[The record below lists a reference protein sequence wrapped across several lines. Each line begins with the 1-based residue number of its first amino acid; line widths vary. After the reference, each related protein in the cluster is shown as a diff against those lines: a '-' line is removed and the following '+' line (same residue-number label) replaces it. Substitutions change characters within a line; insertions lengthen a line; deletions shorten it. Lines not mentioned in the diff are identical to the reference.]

1 MITDAQRLEQTRWAW
16 TNEYGPSRAEH
27 LLAALSA
34 LCAAEPGLALREAID
49 RVDPENE
56 GDFEAFCASRW

>member
-16 TNEYGPSRAEH
+16 TNEYGPVQTER
-27 LLAALSA
+27 LLAALDA
-34 LCAAEPGLALREAID
+34 LRSAEPTLALREAID
-49 RVDPENE
+49 RIDPETE

>member
-16 TNEYGPSRAEH
+16 TNEYGPAQAES
-27 LLAALSA
+27 LLAALDA
-34 LCAAEPGLALREAID
+34 LRSAEPTLALREAID
-49 RVDPENE
+49 RIDPETE

>member
-16 TNEYGPSRAEH
+16 TNEYGPAMAEN

-34 LCAAEPGLALREAID
+34 LRAAEPALCLRDAIE